1 MPITLP
7 RQSTLVSI
15 YDVVVTFDPVT
26 NSLTFGGDMPADRQL
41 YIGQGVNLI
50 VFNLQTSGVPPTDP
64 QAVFVADPIE
74 WIDQSRLPF
83 AQGQR
88 FNDQRYTLVV
98 YNTALE
104 SLNNTHQFNVAV
116 EWGGV
121 VHRSDPTIIN
131 EPPGGG

>member
-1 MPITLP
+1 MEVTQPS
-7 RQSTLVSI
+7 QSTMVSI
-15 YDVVVTFDPVT
+15 YNVVVTFDPVT
-26 NSLTFGGDMPADRQL
+26 NQLNFGGDMPVDRQL
-41 YIGQGVNLI
+41 HVGQGVNLI
-50 VFNLQTSGVPPTDP
+50 VFDLQTTGEPPVDP

-88 FNDQRYTLVV
+88 FNDRRYTLVV

-104 SLNNTHQFNVAV
+104 SVNNAHQFNVAV